1 MLLFNLGCT
10 CWSINKKHISIHLML
25 LFNST
30 VLNDCRRQARFQ
42 YILCC
47 CLTKEHDRTATA
59 YKKFQYILCCCL
71 TCLALLVLSLLLS
84 FQYILCCCLT
94 NAFKPFL
101 KVFLFPMPLFYTI
114 YQKITSNFYY
124 FSSHFKNHLNQAY
137 LLTLC
142 HFFYFFSW

>member
-1 MLLFNLGCT
+1 MLLFNLGFT

-30 VLNDCRRQARFQ
+30 VLKDCRRQARFQ

-59 YKKFQYILCCCL
+59 YKK
-71 TCLALLVLSLLLS
+71 